1 MPIHHHSPPHAI
13 PMTYPIPH
21 PHHTLTIPIP
31 HPYHNHTITF
41 AISTVLISS
50 SSTLIIT
57 IGMLNCSIVRITTMS
72 RFIIITAFI
81 VTISIVICDY
91 PAPAH
96 RSCNPLKLLHL
107 FALPSSTPVQMQSP
121 WQASSDAAATE
132 HTGEPQL
139 AGHVHTHAVNYDGN
153 ATEHANAGSSSGEW
167 PIVAT

>member
-1 MPIHHHSPPHAI
+1 MGRRVSQCSVAVGSAPTCSPLYSKRQCSVAAAMSFPHHHRGCRRRHQR
-13 PMTYPIPH
+13 H
-21 PHHTLTIPIP
+21 CCHH
-31 HPYHNHTITF
+31 
-41 AISTVLISS
+41 
-50 SSTLIIT
+50 
-57 IGMLNCSIVRITTMS
+57 RITTIS
-72 RFIIITAFI
+72 RIIIITATI

-139 AGHVHTHAVNYDGN
+139 AGWRCYRTRSFQMVAV
-153 ATEHANAGSSSGEW
+153 SLKSW
-167 PIVAT
+167 K